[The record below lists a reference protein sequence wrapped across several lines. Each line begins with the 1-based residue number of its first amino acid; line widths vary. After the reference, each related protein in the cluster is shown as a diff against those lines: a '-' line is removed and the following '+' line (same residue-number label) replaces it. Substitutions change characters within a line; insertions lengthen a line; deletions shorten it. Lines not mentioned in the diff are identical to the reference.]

1 MSINVDA
8 NTNRV
13 QFKSSDGANTFD
25 SADNNLLITNFVK
38 TSFTIDRINN
48 LQSAD
53 PILRTQ
59 TKVLSASLH
68 PLARVVMGTQ
78 ESNGRVWSIGGTRI
92 VFTGYETLDPTP
104 RYAQYL
110 TGVGVIADA
119 IWYYYEVTGG
129 QLRVVINY
137 RFCAG
142 AAQTFAGETV
152 RICAWVGTFDY

>member
-1 MSINVDA
+1 MSIVVDA

-13 QFKSSDGANTFD
+13 QFKSSDGSATFD
-25 SADNNLLITNFVK
+25 SADRNLLITNFVK
-38 TSFTIDRINN
+38 ASFTVDAVNN

-53 PILRTQ
+53 PVLRTQ
-59 TKVLSASLH
+59 TKPLGTVH

-78 ESNGRVWSIGGTRI
+78 ESGGKVRSIGGTRI
-92 VFTGYETLDPTP
+92 VFLGGETIDPTP

-110 TGVGVIADA
+110 TGVEVIADA
-119 IWYYYEVTGG
+119 IWYHYEIVSS

-142 AAQTFAGETV
+142 AAETFAGETV